1 MKALVKFGKTRA
13 GMGLRDVPVPEPKE
27 GEIRLEIKA
36 AGICGSDIHTMNDER
51 KTAIPVVLGHEFV
64 GVIDK
69 TCGDVGDLKVG
80 DWVTGI
86 PASYYCG
93 ECEYCK
99 AGEVTLCPTHESV
112 GVFRDGGMTKY
123 MVMRAKTAYK
133 IPDDAP
139 DKLVYAAAEPLG
151 TVVRGVY
158 ERITVNPGDV
168 AVVSGP
174 GTLGLFAVQVLKTK
188 GAYVIASG
196 LPVDEKRLELAKKLG
211 ADAAVQSYEELE
223 AAVKAVSPRGADV
236 SVECAGVAPSL
247 NNCLKI
253 LKIHGQM
260 LELGIISGVYNV
272 DMGLIFAKELTVAGS
287 NSTAFSTWDITMD
300 LINSGKVDLV
310 SMTDMRIPLDEWEK
324 GFDATIAKTAY
335 KVLLI
340 P

>member
-13 GMGLRDVPVPEPKE
+13 GMGLRDVPVPEPSE
-27 GEIRLEIKA
+27 GEVRLEIKA

-51 KTAIPVVLGHEFV
+51 ETAIPVILGHEFV

-69 TCGDVGDLKVG
+69 VCGDVGDLKVG

-86 PASYYCG
+86 PASYHCG

-99 AGEVTLCPTHESV
+99 KGEVTLCPEHESV
-112 GVFRDGGMTKY
+112 GVFRDGAMAKY

-133 IPDDAP
+133 VPEEMP
-139 DKLVYAAAEPLG
+139 DKLIYAAAEPLAC
-151 TVVRGVY
+151 VVRGIY

-168 AVVSGP
+168 AIVSGP

-211 ADAAVQSYEELE
+211 ADVTVQSFDELQE
-223 AAVKAVSPRGADV
+223 AIQKVSPRGADV
-236 SVECAGVAPSL
+236 AVETAGVTPSL
-247 NNCLKI
+247 NNCLKA
-253 LKIHGQM
+253 LKIHGQL
-260 LELGIISGVYNV
+260 LELGIISGMYNV
-272 DMGLIFAKELTVAGS
+272 DMGQIFAKELIVAGS
-287 NSTAFSTWDITMD
+287 NSTATTTWDITME
-300 LINSGKVDLV
+300 LIREGKVDLGI
-310 SMTDMRIPLDEWEK
+310 MTDLRLPLDEWEK
-324 GFDATIAKTAY
+324 GFDATINKTAY